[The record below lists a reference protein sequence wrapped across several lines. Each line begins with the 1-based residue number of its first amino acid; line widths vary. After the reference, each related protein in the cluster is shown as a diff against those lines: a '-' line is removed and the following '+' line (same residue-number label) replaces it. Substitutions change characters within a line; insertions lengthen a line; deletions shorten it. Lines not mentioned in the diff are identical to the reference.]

1 MMKRTILLIVPV
13 AVLSGCSGTR
23 RASHIPPSIDRT
35 AYIEQY
41 KDLAIREMRRS
52 GIPASITMAQALL
65 ESDNGNSRL
74 AREANNHFGIKCHRD
89 WQGRRIYHDDDAR
102 NECFRKY
109 KTVYESYRDHSDFLR
124 TGSRYRFLFNLSPG
138 DYKAWAKGL
147 KQAGYATHRHYDELL
162 IRIIEENNLH
172 LLDEGISVALEN
184 KPSGPVGQEQSMQE
198 IPREEQYEFT
208 VNLRSREVMQNNRI
222 DYVIAE
228 EGDTYPDLAR
238 EFDLMPWEI
247 YRYNEIPRT
256 AKPEPGQI
264 VYLQPKRNRAEA
276 GYETHV
282 VLEGETMYGISQRY
296 GIKLSRLYRMNGL
309 EEGVEPEPGTELYLR
324 VKSGI
329 FGGLF

>member
-1 MMKRTILLIVPV
+1 MMKRIILLIVPV
-13 AVLSGCSGTR
+13 AILSGCSGTR
-23 RASHIPPSIDRT
+23 QAVHVPPSIDRRT
-35 AYIEQY
+35 YIEQY
-41 KDLAIREMRRS
+41 KDLAIREMIRS

-109 KTVYESYRDHSDFLR
+109 STVYESYRDHSDFLR
-124 TGSRYRFLFNLSPG
+124 EGSRYRFLFKLPAG

-147 KQAGYATHRHYDELL
+147 KKAGYATHRHYDELL

-172 LLDEGISVALEN
+172 LLDKGISVGAGAKSSPQVRQE
-184 KPSGPVGQEQSMQE
+184 PSVQE
-198 IPREEQYEFT
+198 IPEEEEYEFSI
-208 VNLRSREVMQNNRI
+208 NLRSREIRQNNRI
-222 DYVIAE
+222 DYIIAE
-228 EGDTYPDLAR
+228 EGDTYADLAR

-247 YRYNEIPRT
+247 YRYNEVPRT

-276 GYETHV
+276 GCETHV
-282 VLEGETMYGISQRY
+282 IQEGETMYDISQRY

-309 EEGVEPEPGTELYLR
+309 EEGVDPAPGTELYLR
-324 VKSGI
+324 GKTGI

>member
-13 AVLSGCSGTR
+13 AILSGCSGTR
-23 RASHIPPSIDRT
+23 RAVHTPPSIDRT
-35 AYIEQY
+35 TYIEQY
-41 KDLAIREMRRS
+41 KDLAIKEMRRS
-52 GIPASITMAQALL
+52 GVPASITMAQALL

-89 WQGRRIYHDDDAR
+89 WQGRRIYHDDDAM

-109 KTVYESYRDHSDFLR
+109 NTVYESYRDHSDFLR
-124 TGSRYRFLFNLSPG
+124 TGSRYRFLFDLPAG

-172 LLDEGISVALEN
+172 LLDEGISVAIGDE
-184 KPSGPVGQEQSMQE
+184 PSRQVGKELSMQE
-198 IPREEQYEFT
+198 IPEDEQYEFT
-208 VNLRSREVMQNNRI
+208 INLRSREIRKNNRI
-222 DYVIAE
+222 DYIIAE

-247 YRYNEIPRT
+247 YRYNEVSRT
-256 AKPEPGQI
+256 AEPEPGQI

-276 GYETHV
+276 GYETHMV
-282 VLEGETMYGISQRY
+282 QEGETLYDISQRY

-324 VKSGI
+324 GKTGI